1 MERERET
8 TREQCLEA
16 TPRGSSYK
24 TRIVT
29 IRQTLVQ
36 GLSSEECTT
45 TLSIKRVPLK
55 AAILLLIFAFG
66 SFTVSGTILPFTI
79 SEARKPTGTFL
90 LTLSPSEVT
99 LPQGANATS
108 TISIISTQGY
118 AGTVSLAAQFT
129 MGSLSVSFNPNSI
142 SVQAGGTATSTM
154 TVEAAKNASIET
166 YSIIITGTSAVGRR
180 VVSSSTMFTV
190 TVNPLAGFGLY
201 AYPYSISVVAGMT
214 NSTSIILD
222 SNNGFGGSVSLSAT
236 VPFGFLGVM
245 GGQNPVTLTPAATS
259 YTSLQVST
267 TSSTLS
273 GEYNITITGASG
285 TVSHSCILTVN
296 VVDPVPESLTL
307 SGSSLLSST
316 SMTLFLRNNGNTPI
330 TLQSYTVTDISGDQW
345 ILANWT
351 SPTIQP
357 GTASAAVIYIGASCE
372 ACTYN
377 GLFGLFQQFVPG
389 HTYTITITTKL
400 QNQFTFNVTA

>member
-1 MERERET
+1 M
-8 TREQCLEA
+8 
-16 TPRGSSYK
+16 
-24 TRIVT
+24 
-29 IRQTLVQ
+29 
-36 GLSSEECTT
+36 SSEECTT
-45 TLSIKRVPLK
+45 IVSIKRVPLK

-66 SFTVSGTILPFTI
+66 SFTVSGSVLPFTI
-79 SEARKPTGTFL
+79 SEARKTTGTFL
-90 LTLSPSEVT
+90 LTTSSSGVT

-108 TISIISTQGY
+108 TVSIFSIEGY
-118 AGTVSLAAQFT
+118 SGTVSLAAQFNA
-129 MGSLSVSFNPNSI
+129 GNISISFNPTGI
-142 SVQAGGTATSTM
+142 SVQAGGTATSAM
-154 TVEAAKNASIET
+154 TVVAAKNASIGT
-166 YSIIITGTSAVGRR
+166 YSLIVTGTSAVGRR
-180 VVSSSTMFTV
+180 VVSSSAMFTV
-190 TVNPLAGFGLY
+190 TVNPLADFGLY

-222 SNNGFGGSVSLSAT
+222 SKNGFVGSVTLSAT
-236 VPFGFLGVM
+236 IPFGFLGVM
-245 GGQNPVTLTPAATS
+245 GGQNPVSVSAVART
-259 YTSLQVST
+259 YTSLQVSAT
-267 TSSTLS
+267 DSTLL
-273 GEYNITITGASG
+273 GRYNITITGASG

-316 SMTLFLRNNGNTPI
+316 SMTMSLRNNGNTPI

-351 SPTIQP
+351 SPTVLP
-357 GTASAAVIYIGASCE
+357 GTTSAAVIYIGASCE

-377 GLFGLFQQFVPG
+377 GLFGLFQEFVPG

>member
-1 MERERET
+1 
-8 TREQCLEA
+8 
-16 TPRGSSYK
+16 
-24 TRIVT
+24 
-29 IRQTLVQ
+29 
-36 GLSSEECTT
+36 
-45 TLSIKRVPLK
+45 
-55 AAILLLIFAFG
+55 
-66 SFTVSGTILPFTI
+66 
-79 SEARKPTGTFL
+79 
-90 LTLSPSEVT
+90 
-99 LPQGANATS
+99 
-108 TISIISTQGY
+108 
-118 AGTVSLAAQFT
+118 
-129 MGSLSVSFNPNSI
+129 
-142 SVQAGGTATSTM
+142 
-154 TVEAAKNASIET
+154 
-166 YSIIITGTSAVGRR
+166 
-180 VVSSSTMFTV
+180 
-190 TVNPLAGFGLY
+190 
-201 AYPYSISVVAGMT
+201 MT

-285 TVSHSCILTVN
+285 TVTHSCILTVN

-377 GLFGLFQQFVPG
+377 GLFGLFQEFVPG

>member
-1 MERERET
+1 M
-8 TREQCLEA
+8 
-16 TPRGSSYK
+16 
-24 TRIVT
+24 
-29 IRQTLVQ
+29 
-36 GLSSEECTT
+36 SSEECTT

-79 SEARKPTGTFL
+79 SEAHKATGTFL
-90 LTLSPSEVT
+90 LTTSTSGAT
-99 LPQGANATS
+99 LPQGANATFTVS
-108 TISIISTQGY
+108 VISVQGF
-118 AGTVSLAAQFT
+118 AGTVSLATQFT
-129 MGSLSVSFNPNSI
+129 NGNLSVSFNPSRI
-142 SVQAGGTATSTM
+142 GVQAGGTATSIL
-154 TVEAAKNASIET
+154 TVGAAKDASIGT
-166 YSIIITGTSAVGRR
+166 YSIIVTGTSAVGRR
-180 VVSSSTMFTV
+180 VVSSSAMLTV
-190 TVNPLAGFGLY
+190 TVNPLADFGLY

-222 SNNGFGGSVSLSAT
+222 GTNGFAGSVTLSAT

-245 GGQNPVTLTPAATS
+245 GGQNPVTLSPAATT

-267 TSSTLS
+267 TGSTLL
-273 GEYNITITGASG
+273 GKYNITITGASG

-316 SMTLFLRNNGNTPI
+316 GMTLSLRNNGNTPI
-330 TLQSYTVTDISGDQW
+330 TLQSYTVADISGDQW

-351 SPTIQP
+351 GPTILP
-357 GTASAAVIYIGASCE
+357 GTTTATAIFIGASCE
-372 ACTYN
+372 TCAYN

-389 HTYTITITTKL
+389 HAYTITVTTKL
-400 QNQFTFNVTA
+400 DNQFTFNVTA

>member
-1 MERERET
+1 
-8 TREQCLEA
+8 
-16 TPRGSSYK
+16 
-24 TRIVT
+24 
-29 IRQTLVQ
+29 
-36 GLSSEECTT
+36 LSSEECTT
-45 TLSIKRVPLK
+45 TLPIKRVPLK

-79 SEARKPTGTFL
+79 SEAHKATGTFV
-90 LTLSPSEVT
+90 LTTSTSGAI

-108 TISIISTQGY
+108 TVSVISLQGY
-118 AGTVSLAAQFT
+118 AGTVSLATQFT
-129 MGSLSVSFNPNSI
+129 NGSLSVSFNPSTI
-142 SVQAGGTATSTM
+142 SVQAGGTATSIM
-154 TVEAAKNASIET
+154 TVGAAKNASIGT
-166 YSIIITGTSAVGRR
+166 YSIIVTGTSAVGRR
-180 VVSSSTMFTV
+180 VVSSSAMFTV
-190 TVNPLAGFGLY
+190 TVNPLADFGLY
-201 AYPYSISVVAGMT
+201 AYPYSISVEAGMT

-222 SNNGFGGSVSLSAT
+222 STNGFTGTVTLSAT
-236 VPFGFLGVM
+236 IPFGFLGVM
-245 GGQNPVTLTPAATS
+245 GGQNPVTLSPAATT

-267 TSSTLS
+267 TGSTLL
-273 GEYNITITGASG
+273 GKYNITITGASG

-316 SMTLFLRNNGNTPI
+316 SMTLSLRNNGNTPI

-351 SPTIQP
+351 SPNIQP
-357 GTASAAVIYIGASCE
+357 GTTSAAMIYIGASCE

-377 GLFGLFQQFVPG
+377 GLFGLFQEFVPG

>member
-1 MERERET
+1 
-8 TREQCLEA
+8 
-16 TPRGSSYK
+16 
-24 TRIVT
+24 
-29 IRQTLVQ
+29 
-36 GLSSEECTT
+36 LSSEECTT

-90 LTLSPSEVT
+90 LTISSSGVT

-108 TISIISTQGY
+108 TISILSTQGY

-129 MGSLSVSFNPNSI
+129 VGSLSVSFNPNSI

-154 TVEAAKNASIET
+154 TIEAAKNASIET

-180 VVSSSTMFTV
+180 VVSSSAMFTV

-245 GGQNPVTLTPAATS
+245 GGQNPVTLSPAVTT

-273 GEYNITITGASG
+273 GKYNITITGASG

-316 SMTLFLRNNGNTPI
+316 SMTLSLRNNGNTPI

-345 ILANWT
+345 ILGNWT
-351 SPTIQP
+351 SPTIPP
-357 GTASAAVIYIGASCE
+357 GTTSAVVIYIGASCE